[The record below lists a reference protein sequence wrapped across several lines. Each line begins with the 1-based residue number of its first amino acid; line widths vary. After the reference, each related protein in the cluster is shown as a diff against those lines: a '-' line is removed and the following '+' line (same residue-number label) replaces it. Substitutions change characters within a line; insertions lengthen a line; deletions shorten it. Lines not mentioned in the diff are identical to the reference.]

1 MKDKI
6 YPKNNNGNIYYYF
19 QYSYRVKINPKD
31 KGKTKG
37 SGKSKVKTK
46 TTYLGSATSIHQK
59 LIEARKPIEVHHQ
72 DFGFV
77 GAIYNVAKE
86 IGLIEIFQMH
96 IKGERFGIPNWKY
109 FLLAIINRL
118 HQASSKEKMGAW
130 ASKTVLP
137 ELIDFDA
144 TKLNSKSFWYSTD
157 DIINEK
163 DLKER
168 RTANPYLNDTIY
180 TGINDTIFKEI
191 EKKLIANLEEKYGI
205 FSDVI
210 FYDTTNFFTY
220 FEEPLRSQLARTGHN
235 KASKHHLKQ
244 IGLAMCVD
252 RKWGIPLY
260 HQIYRGNSH
269 DSKTLTEII
278 SDLIQQMK
286 AGKQNIE
293 NLILILDKGNNNEEN
308 FMKLKENMEFIG
320 SLVVSNYP
328 ELIELPLEK
337 YQGKYPDF
345 NYYSLERKV
354 FDIDVKLVLT
364 YTDKLARK
372 QRHSL
377 YRGIEKLKRK
387 IETKWFQYKKQPKRV
402 PKGIKNILSDSH
414 YGNYLKVQCR
424 KGNPKFSLKDD
435 AITKKE
441 KVFGKILLFSSNL
454 DMESSNIIE
463 QYHSKDKVEQGF
475 KLLKDPDLIR
485 WQPIRH
491 WTDTKIRAFA
501 FCCVMSLILIRVM
514 ELKISKENLKM
525 SHSVLKME
533 LNDLK
538 KIIMIYNKNEAAI
551 EISHQSTV
559 QKKLWEIFQ
568 LDTLKNDL
576 TIH

>member
-1 MKDKI
+1 MKEKI
-6 YPKNNNGNIYYYF
+6 YAKKNNGNIYYYF
-19 QYSYRVKINPKD
+19 QHSFRVKIDPKD

-37 SGKSKVKTK
+37 SGKSKVITK
-46 TTYLGSATSIHQK
+46 TTYLGSAASIHK
-59 LIEARKPIEVHHQ
+59 RLIEARKPIEVHHL

-86 IGLIEIFQMH
+86 IGLIDILQMH

-130 ASKTVLP
+130 ASKTILP
-137 ELIDFDA
+137 ELLNFEA

-163 DLKER
+163 DLQER
-168 RTANPYLNDTIY
+168 RSVDPSLNGTLC
-180 TGINDTIFKEI
+180 TGINDAIFNEI
-191 EKKLIANLEEKYGI
+191 EKKLIANLEEKYDL

-244 IGLAMCVD
+244 VGLALCVD
-252 RKWGIPLY
+252 KKWGIPLY

-269 DSKTLTEII
+269 DSKTFTEII
-278 SDLIQQMK
+278 SDLINRMK
-286 AGKQNIE
+286 AGDRNIE
-293 NLILILDKGNNNEEN
+293 NMILIMDKGNNSKEN
-308 FMKLKENMEFIG
+308 FRKLKDKMEFIG

-328 ELIELPLEK
+328 ELLELPLEEYHGK
-337 YQGKYPDF
+337 YQDF
-345 NYYSLERKV
+345 NYFSLERKV
-354 FDIDVKLVLT
+354 FDIDAKLVLT
-364 YTDKLARK
+364 YNDKLARK
-372 QRHSL
+372 QKYSL
-377 YRGIEKLKRK
+377 DRGIEKLQRK
-387 IETKWFQYKKQPKRV
+387 IEAKWFEYKKEPVKV
-402 PKGIKNILSDSH
+402 PKGIKNILSGSR
-414 YGNYLKVQCR
+414 YGKYLDVSCK
-424 KGNPKFSLKDD
+424 KKKPIFSLNYDSI
-435 AITKKE
+435 AKKE
-441 KVFGKILLFSSNL
+441 TTFGKILLFSSNL

-463 QYHSKDKVEQGF
+463 QYHSKDKVEKGF

-501 FCCVMSLILIRVM
+501 FCCVMSLIVMKVM
-514 ELKISKENLKM
+514 ELKLNKANLKM

-538 KIIMIYNKNEAAI
+538 KIIMVYNKNEAAI

-559 QKKLWEIFQ
+559 QKKLWDIFK
-568 LDTLKNDL
+568 LGTLKK
-576 TIH
+576 